1 MKIKSIVSVLLLAL
15 AVNLSAQVG
24 IQAGYANVNEVTK
37 NTTLGVD
44 ASDAVNGFVVGP
56 VSEYNLMQNLDLRF
70 GVLYTLLLK
79 STDNGAL
86 GTSTYSGHFVDVPVQ
101 AQYSFEVAPSLKI
114 FAFAGPTINFGLA
127 QQTVTK
133 TTVLGNEVK
142 ATINHYD
149 DFNNDDKGDISRF
162 DLKLGLGAGARYDK
176 FELRVGYD
184 WGMLDMNTTDPIVL
198 HRNQL
203 TAAIVYH
210 L

>member
-1 MKIKSIVSVLLLAL
+1 MKIKSVITIALLAL

-24 IQAGYANVNEVTK
+24 IQVGYANVNEITE
-37 NTTLGVD
+37 N
-44 ASDAVNGFVVGP
+44 ASAVANGFVIGP

-70 GVLYTLLLK
+70 GVLYTLLLGTEK
-79 STDNGAL
+79 NAIFVAL
-86 GTSTYSGHFVDVPVQ
+86 PGSSYSGHFVDVPVQ
-101 AQYSFEVAPSLKI
+101 AQYSFEIAPSLKI
-114 FAFAGPTINFGLA
+114 FAFAGPTINFGIA
-127 QQTVTK
+127 QKAVHKSTLLGSEVK
-133 TTVLGNEVK
+133 TTYNR
-142 ATINHYD
+142 YD
-149 DFNNDDKGDISRF
+149 DFNNDDKGDFSRF

-203 TAAIVYH
+203 TAAVVYH

>member
-1 MKIKSIVSVLLLAL
+1 MKIKSVITVVLLAL

-37 NTTLGVD
+37 NT
-44 ASDAVNGFVVGP
+44 SEPVNGFVVGP

-79 STDNGAL
+79 SATEDIL
-86 GTSTYSGHFVDVPVQ
+86 GVETTSSYSGHFVDVPVQ
-101 AQYSFEVAPSLKI
+101 AQYSFELAPSLKI
-114 FAFAGPTINFGLA
+114 FAFAGPTFNFGLA
-127 QQTVTK
+127 QQTVNK
-133 TTVLGNEVK
+133 AAGLGGEVK
-142 ATINHYD
+142 TTINHYD
-149 DFNNDDKGDISRF
+149 IDVNNDDKSDLSRF

-184 WGMLDMNTTDPIVL
+184 WGMLDMNTTDGVL

-203 TAAIVYH
+203 TAAVVYH
-210 L
+210 F

>member
-1 MKIKSIVSVLLLAL
+1 MKIKSVITVVLLAL

-37 NTTLGVD
+37 NT
-44 ASDAVNGFVVGP
+44 SEPVNGFVVGP

-79 STDNGAL
+79 GDENG
-86 GTSTYSGHFVDVPVQ
+86 GVTSNYSGHFVDVPVQ
-101 AQYSFEVAPSLKI
+101 AQYSFEIAPSLKV
-114 FAFAGPTINFGLA
+114 FAFAGPTINFGIA

-149 DFNNDDKGDISRF
+149 IDVNNDDKSDLSRF

-184 WGMLDMNTTDPIVL
+184 WGMLDMNTTDGVL

-203 TAAIVYH
+203 TAAVVYH

>member
-1 MKIKSIVSVLLLAL
+1 MKIKSIVTAALLAL

-24 IQAGYANVNEVTK
+24 FQAGYANVNEVTK
-37 NTTLGVD
+37 NTSGAL
-44 ASDAVNGFVVGP
+44 NGFVIGP
-56 VSEYNLMQNLDLRF
+56 VSGYNLMQNLDLRF
-70 GVLYTLLLK
+70 GVLYNLLLK
-79 STDNGAL
+79 TEDGVL

-114 FAFAGPTINFGLA
+114 FAFAGPTINFGIA

-133 TTVLGNEVK
+133 VGSGDNVVKNTVNL
-142 ATINHYD
+142 YD
-149 DFNNDDKGDISRF
+149 IDVNNDEKSDLSRF
-162 DLKLGLGAGARYDK
+162 DIKLGLGAGARYDK

-203 TAAIVYH
+203 TAAVVYH

>member
-1 MKIKSIVSVLLLAL
+1 ML
-15 AVNLSAQVG
+15 
-24 IQAGYANVNEVTK
+24 VT
-37 NTTLGVD
+37 
-44 ASDAVNGFVVGP
+44 P
-56 VSEYNLMQNLDLRF
+56 
-70 GVLYTLLLK
+70 
-79 STDNGAL
+79 
-86 GTSTYSGHFVDVPVQ
+86 
-101 AQYSFEVAPSLKI
+101 QYSFEIAPSLKV
-114 FAFAGPTINFGLA
+114 FAFAGPTINFGIA

-149 DFNNDDKGDISRF
+149 IDVNNDDKSDLSRF

-184 WGMLDMNTTDPIVL
+184 WGMLDMNTTDGVL

-203 TAAIVYH
+203 TAAVVYH